1 MAAVIGAPKSSDG
14 NQPGA
19 DITQPDG
26 WSTAEGAVRIRPQP
40 SAVHATDLS
49 LLAALALPAKSAL
62 QILDRS
68 DQSGLCRNMLP
79 WHTAHTFIKP
89 SQPKA

>member
-40 SAVHATDLS
+40 SAVHATELS
-49 LLAALALPAKSAL
+49 LQSALALCTKALEVLSDGDFEKLSERVFAFAK
-62 QILDRS
+62 
-68 DQSGLCRNMLP
+68 GL
-79 WHTAHTFIKP
+79 KP
-89 SQPKA
+89 GP